1 MPTEQEHAA
10 TKSRI
15 RSLTLAGIAAFVGA
29 YIFRAGL
36 GGLPSF
42 TPVIFMI
49 AGALCFVMAGIVARK
64 LNQEMK

>member
-1 MPTEQEHAA
+1 MLTEQEYAA

-29 YIFRAGL
+29 YVFRAGL
-36 GGLPSF
+36 GGLPPF
-42 TPVIFMI
+42 TPVIFMV
-49 AGALCFVMAGIVARK
+49 AGAFCFIVAGIVARK